1 VAKSVLTQVFLSLG
15 GTDVSAYCTKA
26 EFKRATEDKETTTF
40 GSLGAKE
47 FIGGLK
53 SGSLELEFL
62 NDFATGLLDQIM
74 DALVGT
80 VVAFEIRPTQAVVGV
95 SNPKR
100 TGNVLIDSW
109 DAISGSVGDVAS
121 VACSYP
127 TTGVVTRA
135 TA

>member
-1 VAKSVLTQVFLSLG
+1 MAKSVLTNVFISLG
-15 GTDVSAYCTKA
+15 GTDLSTYCTKA
-26 EFKRATEDKETTTF
+26 EYKRSAEDKETTNY
-40 GSLGAKE
+40 GSLGSKE
-47 FIGGLK
+47 FIGGLR

-62 NDFATGLLDQIM
+62 NDFATGLLDSIM

-109 DAISGSVGDVAS
+109 DAISGGVGDLAS
-121 VACSYP
+121 VKCSYP
-127 TTGVVTRA
+127 TSGVVARA
-135 TA
+135 VA